1 MVIYYSERIT
11 NVREADL
18 SDFSLVFVG
27 KMCVF
32 VSRPM
37 TIVTFLRKRVTSQN
51 GLLLFLKERDT
62 FRNKIM

>member
-1 MVIYYSERIT
+1 MAVLLL
-11 NVREADL
+11 NGDL

-37 TIVTFLRKRVTSQN
+37 TIVNFLRKKGDLPKRVVVFSQRKRRIPKQN
-51 GLLLFLKERDT
+51 HVNRGGF
-62 FRNKIM
+62 